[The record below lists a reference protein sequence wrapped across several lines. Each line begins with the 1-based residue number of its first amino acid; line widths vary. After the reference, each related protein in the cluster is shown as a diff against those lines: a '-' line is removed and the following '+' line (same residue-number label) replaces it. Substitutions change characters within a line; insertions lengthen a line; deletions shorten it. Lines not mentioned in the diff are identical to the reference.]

1 MIDDIFKQAAIDILN
16 SPVGEAAT
24 YNPAGGTPVPCRV
37 IVNRDILLQPDGI
50 TAQASAI
57 GISIEA
63 DLSVIGQEPNRGDT
77 FAVGAETFTVQ
88 AISRNDGIIVEAIV
102 T

>member
-1 MIDDIFKQAAIDILN
+1 MIDAIFKQAAIDILN

-24 YNPAGGTPVPCRV
+24 YNPAGGTAVSCRV

-50 TAQASAI
+50 TAQAAAP
-57 GISIEA
+57 GTSIEA
-63 DLSVIGQEPNRGDT
+63 ALAVIGQEPNRGDT
-77 FAVGAETFTVQ
+77 FTVGSETFTVQ
-88 AISRNDGIIVEAIV
+88 AIARNDGIIVEAVV